1 MPEAPDSFI
10 DSLHSV
16 LVARF
21 DFALLHGFECCGKRT
36 MKVAQYFSRWDFIL
50 KRCNG
55 RRVLHL
61 GCIGETDVSTHE
73 KLSAFAAGRVLHPHL
88 MAVAREVVG
97 VDLDGAAIELIRS
110 NLGVQNILLADVEQL
125 GKVVLD
131 GTFDVVL
138 CGNLLEHL
146 SCPGLAL
153 EGLRHFMAPESEL
166 IVSVPNSF
174 ALLANLRFTF
184 GRFRDGAQHVATFSK
199 FNLMTLLGRHGF
211 SLTELYTCY
220 DQPPRSRKQRIQ
232 FALGT
237 PILRLLAERGG
248 TLLAVARK
256 ES

>member
-1 MPEAPDSFI
+1 M
-10 DSLHSV
+10 
-16 LVARF
+16 
-21 DFALLHGFECCGKRT
+21 
-36 MKVAQYFSRWDFIL
+36 MKVTQYCSRWGFIL

-61 GCIGETDVSTHE
+61 GCIGETDVSTRE

-88 MAVAREVVG
+88 MAAAREVVG
-97 VDLDGAAIELIRS
+97 VDLDGAAVELIRS
-110 NLGVQNILLADVEQL
+110 NLGVQNILLADVEKL
-125 GKVVLD
+125 ETVVLD

-146 SCPGLAL
+146 SCPGRAL
-153 EGLRHFMAPESEL
+153 EGVRRFMAPESEL

-174 ALLANLRFTF
+174 ALLANLRFTL

-220 DQPPRSRKQRIQ
+220 DRPPSSRKQQIQ

-248 TLLAVARK
+248 TLLAVAKK